1 MPLIKSTSK
10 QAFGKNI
17 ATEMS
22 AGKPQRQAVAIAY
35 AERREAAKSKS
46 KSEHHSSHSSARSD
60 HYHKHIALDEV
71 RPTEVMGMRMKA
83 TRSEHAPQNM
93 EDMTEKGHKL

>member
-10 QAFGKNI
+10 AAFGENI
-17 ATEMS
+17 AKERA
-22 AGKPQRQAVAIAY
+22 AGKPIKQAVAIAY
-35 AERREAAKSKS
+35 SEKREAAKS

-71 RPTEVMGMRMKA
+71 RPTEVMGMKLKA
-83 TRSEHAPQNM
+83 TRAEHAPQSM